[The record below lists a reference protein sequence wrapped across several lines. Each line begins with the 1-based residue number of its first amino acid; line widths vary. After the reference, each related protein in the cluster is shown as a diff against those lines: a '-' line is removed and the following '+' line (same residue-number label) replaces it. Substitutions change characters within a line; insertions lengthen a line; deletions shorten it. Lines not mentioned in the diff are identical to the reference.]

1 LTVENGAPMSQGRHT
16 PEKCSELEEA
26 LKKCHVS
33 AAAGQFAATVRYEI
47 NNPLEAIANLTYLI
61 KLDPGN
67 AAKVHEHSD
76 QIDHYLA
83 IAVRIARSTLS
94 FYRAQDTMEAIE
106 VAALAEAALR
116 VQKRKLTAKQAK
128 LVKDIAADAVI
139 MGHAGE
145 LLQVLSNLI
154 SNSIDALPP
163 NGRLT
168 IRVRK
173 GPREVHLT
181 VADEG
186 HGIPETIRQKI
197 FEPFFTTKKEHG
209 TGFGP
214 LHFQVDHRAP
224 QRPNTGP
231 QQRPPREKCNRVP
244 RLFAAPH
251 HFSPIITSVNL
262 LSTTGSCENRLR
274 TIDRSSNPDMLGMF
288 RSKMIRSGNAFRTSA
303 RASNLWLAVRTS

>member
-1 LTVENGAPMSQGRHT
+1 MSQGRHT

-33 AAAGQFAATVRYEI
+33 AAAGQFAATVRHEI

-181 VADEG
+181 VADRAMVFPRPYARRFLNHSSRPRRNTERDLG
-186 HGIPETIRQKI
+186 LSISKSIIERHKGRIRARSSVLPGRSATA
-197 FEPFFTTKKEHG
+197 FRVSL
-209 TGFGP
+209 P
-214 LHFQVDHRAP
+214 LH
-224 QRPNTGP
+224 
-231 QQRPPREKCNRVP
+231 
-244 RLFAAPH
+244 
-251 HFSPIITSVNL
+251 
-262 LSTTGSCENRLR
+262 
-274 TIDRSSNPDMLGMF
+274 TISRQSSHQ
-288 RSKMIRSGNAFRTSA
+288 
-303 RASNLWLAVRTS
+303 